1 MADPA
6 RRRYFADAPLWLSV
20 QPSDGVPAEQARQT
34 QALASTML
42 ISRVS
47 DVSSYW
53 LHVIRPW
60 NHPVATFAFIA
71 MRRVIYISRSRI
83 GDDPDELD
91 AIVDSSSA
99 SNIVAGITG
108 MLWWDGNNFAQV
120 LEGPH
125 EAVDRAM
132 QRILADIRHTDIAV
146 VFDRAVAGRMFG
158 EWGMRQ
164 SDDSVGCT
172 ANTVF
177 LIGLAKNDSSS
188 PARRLYDMMLACAA

>member
-1 MADPA
+1 
-6 RRRYFADAPLWLSV
+6 
-20 QPSDGVPAEQARQT
+20 
-34 QALASTML
+34 
-42 ISRVS
+42 
-47 DVSSYW
+47 
-53 LHVIRPW
+53 
-60 NHPVATFAFIA
+60 

-91 AIVDSSSA
+91 AIVDRSSA

-125 EAVDRAM
+125 KAVDRAM

-146 VFDRAVAGRMFG
+146 VLDRAVAGRMFG

-164 SDDSVGCT
+164 SDDSVGCI
-172 ANTVF
+172 ANT
-177 LIGLAKNDSSS
+177 KNDSSS
-188 PARRLYDMMLACAA
+188 PAQRLYDMMLACAA